1 MKLSIRAKLVGSYA
15 LLIALSAVVNLVGM
29 WANNRADAVK
39 MDIIEHSLPISALV
53 YKARSQILE
62 KGIAV
67 RGFMISLDETNITE
81 FYDTDQAMTGTL
93 ALARET
99 FVDDESHRYLDE
111 LISINDAYNSLVNDV
126 MIMTRVGKTE
136 EAMSRLT
143 QEVEQLLGKA
153 DRLIADW
160 DAFIGETNQ
169 QWLAGAEKT
178 RRISDQIGIAS
189 AAVTV
194 IVIAIVAI
202 VFNRGIA
209 VPTVRIKQ
217 VAEAVAAGDLTV
229 SVPAIKT
236 GDEMQDLNEAVRT
249 MIKNLTA
256 LLGEMRIESDNV
268 ASASHQLSA
277 SADESACAVE
287 QITATIQQM
296 AGGAE
301 QQSAS
306 AARTASAGE
315 QIRSG
320 IEQIA
325 TGASDQTQQ
334 LHQASGLVAQMV
346 KELEEIS
353 AYLGQMDKDMRSTAD
368 VAEEGDRYVSQ
379 AAQTIARMRDAGA
392 EVDSASAGL
401 DKSSREIGRVVQ
413 VIGDIADQTNLLA
426 LNAAIEAARAGEQ
439 GRGFAVVA
447 DEVRKLAERSLAE
460 TKAISNLI
468 EATMADTGRVS
479 KAIEAT
485 GVLLGES
492 VPLVEASISSLK
504 KIREHASD
512 NLALVGSAVKLR
524 QSVMDAADRVRQ
536 SMVEAVAVSDENA
549 AAAEEMTAGVAEVQ
563 KSIENVAAVS
573 QENAA
578 AVEEVSA
585 STEEVTASIQ
595 EMASASQSL
604 AVMANRLKEFAARFQ
619 TA

>member
-1 MKLSIRAKLVGSYA
+1 LKLSIRAKLVGSYA

-368 VAEEGDRYVSQ
+368 AAEEGDRYVSQ